1 MVACQANP
9 PSKCQ
14 SADSS
19 DASADELVACAGAEY
34 IDLSSQ
40 PVAIAARGL
49 ANALASVSTFL
60 GSLHAQLSLRCA
72 GNRSSQVHV
81 ALSALLPAGSERVRA
96 RQNHASR
103 TVLNA
108 LGSVSGRCTWI
119 SPATARSAD
128 PWGAFASDRE

>member
-1 MVACQANP
+1 M
-9 PSKCQ
+9 
-14 SADSS
+14 
-19 DASADELVACAGAEY
+19 
-34 IDLSSQ
+34 
-40 PVAIAARGL
+40 
-49 ANALASVSTFL
+49 
-60 GSLHAQLSLRCA
+60 
-72 GNRSSQVHV
+72 HV

-128 PWGAFASDRE
+128 PWLIRGAREARGLGAVRARRNRTTVINARPLSRSGGGAAGTCSTSAVWLAVTERSSCRRLRVGR